1 MKKSLK
7 ALTGLIV
14 AFALATLL
22 FLYWPLYQRS
32 VPTANNDTPV
42 DVVLIGGGIMSI
54 TLGTYLQELQ
64 PDWKIELFE
73 RLNGIGMESSD
84 GWNNAGTGHSA
95 FAELNYTPELQDG
108 TIETKRAI
116 KIAEQF
122 EISRQFWSYQVHHDR
137 LPTPSEFITPTP
149 HMSFVWGEDRIEYLR
164 KRHNALIKNPL
175 FYGMQFS
182 TNPTEIQQ
190 WAPLL
195 MEGRP
200 PNQKVAATYM
210 PLGTDVNFGVITR
223 SLAKHLQQNPN
234 FTLRLRHEV
243 TALRQNADKTWNVT
257 VKDLISN
264 QERTIKSRFVF
275 IGAGGAALKLLQM
288 SGIPESKDYAGFPVG
303 GQFLAF
309 ENAAIT
315 QRHNVKAYGMA
326 ETGSPPM
333 SVPHLDARKLDG
345 KSIVLF
351 GPFALYSTKFLK
363 DGSWFDLY
371 SSINHHNA
379 AGMLSVGEKNLDLV
393 KYLLKQARLSDADR
407 HAELLKYF
415 PNAKPTDWTL
425 VTAGQRV
432 QVIKRDPEKGMIL
445 QFGTEIVIDKAR
457 TIAALLGA
465 SPGASTSPP
474 IMLDLLAKAFPQ
486 QMKDGWETQLKNII
500 PSYGQHLNDS
510 VMLTNRIRR
519 MTSETLSLPY
529 LEVPDISANR
539 PAPTAAPKPQHSS
552 THNANSEMQAL

>member
-1 MKKSLK
+1 
-7 ALTGLIV
+7 
-14 AFALATLL
+14 
-22 FLYWPLYQRS
+22 
-32 VPTANNDTPV
+32 
-42 DVVLIGGGIMSI
+42 GIMSI

-73 RLNGIGMESSD
+73 RLDGIAQESSG

-108 TIETKRAI
+108 TIETKRAV

-122 EISRQFWSYQVHHDR
+122 EISRQFWSYQVRNGR
-137 LPTPSEFITPTP
+137 LPAPSEFITPTP
-149 HMSFVWGEDRIEYLR
+149 HMSFVWGGDRIEYLR
-164 KRHNALIKNPL
+164 KRHDALIKNPL

-182 TNPTEIQQ
+182 TNPAQIQQ

-200 PNQKVAATYM
+200 QNQKVAATYM

-223 SLAKHLQQNPN
+223 SLAKNLQRNPN
-234 FTLRLRHEV
+234 FTLHLRHEV

-257 VKDLISN
+257 VKDLSN
-264 QERTIKSRFVF
+264 HKEHTIKSRFVF

-303 GQFLAF
+303 GQFLVF
-309 ENAAIT
+309 ENPAIT
-315 QRHNVKAYGMA
+315 KRYNVKAYGMA

-363 DGSWFDLY
+363 NGSSFDLY

-393 KYLLKQARLSDADR
+393 KYLLKQAALTDADR

-415 PNAKPTDWTL
+415 PSAKPTDWTL

-432 QVIKRDPEKGMIL
+432 QVIKRDPEKGMVL
-445 QFGTEIVIDKAR
+445 EFGTEIVIDQDR
-457 TIAALLGA
+457 TMAALLGA

-474 IMLDLLAKAFPQ
+474 IMLELLAKSFPQ
-486 QMKDGWETQLKNII
+486 QMKNGWETQLKKII
-500 PSYGQHLNDS
+500 PSYGQHINDS
-510 VMLTNRIRR
+510 PALTNKIRR

-529 LEVPDISANR
+529 LEVPDTSANR
-539 PAPTAAPKPQHSS
+539 PVLEVKRKPKPSH
-552 THNANSEMQAL
+552 THNINSEMQAL